1 MAAQEEDHVHR
12 KPPIG
17 ASGMIAA
24 RSYQPAETPANGIF
38 DATSADNLSLRLL
51 KRLGMDFAL
60 AIATGAKQ

>member
-1 MAAQEEDHVHR
+1 MSIGSRQSAHR
-12 KPPIG
+12 SPLVRI
-17 ASGMIAA
+17 
-24 RSYQPAETPANGIF
+24 RPAETPANGIF